1 MPDSVY
7 KKVELVGTSPNS
19 ISDAINNAIAAAS
32 ATLDKVTWFEVSEM
46 RGHVENG
53 KVSQYQVVLKIG
65 FRIDRGQPT

>member
-32 ATLDKVTWFEVSEM
+32 ASLEKVTWFEVSEM

-53 KVSQYQVVLKIG
+53 KDSISDPSLGGLV
-65 FRIDRGQPT
+65 